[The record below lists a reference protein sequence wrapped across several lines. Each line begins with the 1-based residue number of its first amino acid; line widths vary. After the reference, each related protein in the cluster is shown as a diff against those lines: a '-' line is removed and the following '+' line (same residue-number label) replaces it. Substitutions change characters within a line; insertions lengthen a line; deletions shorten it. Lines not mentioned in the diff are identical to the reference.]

1 MCGKTQ
7 RVSDINYTNFMS
19 AKCWVVWFI
28 LHIRK
33 DYIVIFLMNHMR
45 NEELIINKLNV
56 LKREIDFVKEHII
69 DVTLTQDDINSLNKA
84 EEDLR
89 KGKTKRL

>member
-1 MCGKTQ
+1 
-7 RVSDINYTNFMS
+7 
-19 AKCWVVWFI
+19 
-28 LHIRK
+28 
-33 DYIVIFLMNHMR
+33 MNHMR